1 VTGEEVRTHRVP
13 AGARGARLD
22 AHLAA
27 AFPDLSRARLQAL
40 IEAGQ
45 VTLDG
50 RPAKPAARL
59 KGGEEVQVRVP
70 PAAPAA
76 PAPQD
81 LPLRVLYED
90 RDLLVLDK
98 APGMVVH
105 PGAGHADGT
114 VVNALLYRVRDL
126 QGIGGELRPGIVHR
140 LDKDT
145 SGCLVV
151 AKHERAL
158 TALQRAFKT
167 RQVHKRYLAIVH
179 GSPPPSGTLDT
190 PYGRHPTQRKKFT
203 GRGRAAG
210 AGERRAVTRYAVR
223 ERFPGAALLEVELL
237 TGRTHQIRVHL
248 SEAGHPLLGDA
259 LYGGARRG
267 KGAVARAQQALG
279 RQALHAWKLE
289 LPHPSSGEVLL
300 LTAEPP
306 PDFLAALELLR
317 GGEPATARPR

>member
-1 VTGEEVRTHRVP
+1 MSGEEVRAHRVP

-27 AFPDLSRARLQAL
+27 TFPDLSRARLQAL
-40 IEAGQ
+40 IQAGR
-45 VTLDG
+45 VTVEEK
-50 RPAKPAARL
+50 PAKPSTRL
-59 KGGEEVQVRVP
+59 RGGESVLLRIP

-76 PAPQD
+76 PVAQE
-81 LPLRVLYED
+81 LPLCVLYED
-90 RDLLVLDK
+90 PDLLVLDK

-114 VVNALLYRVRDL
+114 VVNALLHRVRDL
-126 QGIGGELRPGIVHR
+126 RGIGGELRPGIVHR

-158 TALQRAFKT
+158 AALQRAFKG

-179 GSPPPSGTLDT
+179 GAPAPSGTLDT
-190 PYGRHPTQRKKFT
+190 PYGRHPTQRRKFT
-203 GRGRAAG
+203 GRSGSK
-210 AGERRAVTRYAVR
+210 RAVTRYAVR
-223 ERFPGAALLEVELL
+223 EQLAGAALLEVELH

-248 SEAGHPLLGDA
+248 AEAGHPLLGDA

-267 KGAVARAQQALG
+267 RGAVALAQQALG
-279 RQALHAWKLE
+279 RQALHAWRLE
-289 LPHPSSGEVLL
+289 FPHPTSGEMLRV
-300 LTAEPP
+300 TADPP
-306 PDFLAALELLR
+306 PDFRAALDLLR
-317 GGEPATARPR
+317 QEAATSRRR